1 MPRSRAHDDAE
12 RPDDEGEGEAGRL
25 ETADEMIDRP
35 PEPQEAEP
43 NEPERPPVELRYI
56 ISPGRAELQWRWMDG
71 DWHDVPTVM
80 RHEL

>member
-12 RPDDEGEGEAGRL
+12 RDDDEGEPGRL

-35 PEPQEAEP
+35 EPQEVEAQD
-43 NEPERPPVELRYI
+43 EPERPPVELRYI